1 MICLPLLIRAS
12 KPTIGLGEMT
22 NTTKYFRIKL
32 DKVIKVT
39 KFDEEN
45 HDEFT
50 IAEAFSEEVTLG
62 EADFVAEE
70 ISEPK
75 NEPLFTTISLA
86 DYD

>member
-1 MICLPLLIRAS
+1 MA
-12 KPTIGLGEMT
+12 K
-22 NTTKYFRIKL
+22 TTKYFRVQL

-50 IAEAFSEEVTLG
+50 VADAFSEEVTLG

-86 DYD
+86 EYE